1 MIFNHFIEFLNS
13 ANHWKTIITII
24 TIGITIGSFFISVCS
39 FYFSR
44 KSWSDT
50 YRPIVTVRV
59 ATHTS
64 GDITST
70 LNLVVE
76 NFGNRPAKNI
86 RLLVDFNEL
95 KSALLKDKEH
105 SDRKA
110 IERCFSDE
118 TIIPMLANGQSI
130 SNSFGCL
137 NIPYETSTYAG
148 KFHDSQ
154 YRKQSDWK
162 PDTRLDITIK
172 YENLNGK
179 SYKDK
184 MPILVTTDKCFAG
197 SFWNEPITSS
207 TQL

>member
-1 MIFNHFIEFLNS
+1 MTLNHFIEFFNS
-13 ANHWKTIITII
+13 ADHWKTLIA
-24 TIGITIGSFFISVCS
+24 IGSFFISGCS
-39 FYFSR
+39 FFFSR

-59 ATHTS
+59 ATQTS
-64 GDITST
+64 GNIATT
-70 LNLVVE
+70 LNLIVE
-76 NFGNRPAKNI
+76 NFGNRPALNI
-86 RLLVDFNEL
+86 KLSVDSNKL
-95 KSALLKDKEH
+95 KSALLKNPDD

-130 SNSFGCL
+130 SNSFGRL
-137 NIPYETSTYAG
+137 NVQYDTSTLAG
-148 KFHDSQ
+148 KLNDHK

-162 PDTRLDITIK
+162 ANTRLDITIK
-172 YENLNGK
+172 YENLEGK

-184 MPILVTTDKCFAG
+184 MPILIATDQCFAG

-207 TQL
+207 AQL